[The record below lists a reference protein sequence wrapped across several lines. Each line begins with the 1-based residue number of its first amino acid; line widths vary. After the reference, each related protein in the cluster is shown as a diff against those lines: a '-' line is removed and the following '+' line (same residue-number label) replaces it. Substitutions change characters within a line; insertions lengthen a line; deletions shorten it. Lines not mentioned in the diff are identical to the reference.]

1 MGAGR
6 SLRMV
11 GSGILGTVSTTLLA
25 GLLAERKIA
34 ARRRRLSPR
43 ADAIGGLRG
52 EAHRVRTDDGL
63 ELYAE
68 VDEVAPYSAKAVPG
82 GGPTIVYAHG
92 YCLNL
97 DCWHFQRQAFRGKY
111 RQVFFDQRSHGR
123 SDRSEHQRA
132 TIEQLGHD
140 LRAVIDELAPTGP
153 LVLVGHSMGAMAIMA
168 LAEEHADL
176 LERVRGVALLATTAG
191 DLHPHHILSR
201 LIPDMLGDLVMPRLV
216 AGLAK
221 APELV
226 DSARQGAN
234 IGFVAADLF
243 AFGDDV
249 DPELVEFVDDMLAGT
264 PFQVIAEFFPG
275 FRALDKYAALQAL
288 ADVPTVVIGGGRDK
302 ITSISHS
309 YRMAKLLPEARFIE
323 LPTAGHMVILEE
335 PAKVNAAIEAL
346 VPREERR

>member
-6 SLRMV
+6 SIKV
-11 GSGILGTVSTTLLA
+11 VAGGLA
-25 GLLAERKIA
+25 TAVLTGFVAERRVVAK
-34 ARRRRLSPR
+34 RRRVRSR
-43 ADAIGGLRG
+43 ADALGGLRG
-52 EAHRVRTDDGL
+52 TPHAVTTDDDL
-63 ELYAE
+63 VLYAE
-68 VDEVAPYSAKAVPG
+68 VDEVAPYLGEKSPEP
-82 GGPTIVYAHG
+82 GPTIVYAHG

-123 SDRSEHQRA
+123 SERSQHERA

-140 LRAVIDELAPTGP
+140 LRAVVDALAPTGP
-153 LVLVGHSMGAMAIMA
+153 LLLVGHSMGAMAIMA
-168 LAEEHADL
+168 LAAEHAEL
-176 LERVRGVALLATTAG
+176 LERVVGVALLATTAG

-201 LIPDMLGDLVMPRLV
+201 LIPNRLGDLVMPRLV

-226 DSARQGAN
+226 DSARGGAN
-234 IGFVAADLF
+234 IGFLAADLF

-249 DPELVEFVDDMLAGT
+249 PAEYVDFVDEMIAGT

-275 FRALDKYAALQAL
+275 FRALDKYAALEAL
-288 ADVPTVVIGGGRDK
+288 AEVPTVVVGGGRDR

-309 YRMAKLLPEARFIE
+309 HRMAKLLPSARLVEI
-323 LPTAGHMVILEE
+323 PTAGHMLILE
-335 PAKVNAAIEAL
+335 AADKVNNVIQRL
-346 VPREERR
+346 VPQEARR